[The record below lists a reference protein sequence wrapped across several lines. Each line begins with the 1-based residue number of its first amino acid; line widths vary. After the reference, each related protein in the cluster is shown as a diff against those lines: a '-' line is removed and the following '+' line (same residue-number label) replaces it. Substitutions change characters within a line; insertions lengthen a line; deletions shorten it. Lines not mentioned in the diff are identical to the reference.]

1 MIGPGPTFAM
11 LRLILLALL
20 PQIGGIVMMSGG
32 SFPRDVD
39 RRRSTDAASAEDH
52 PRRNAGVGLVHHARA
67 ARPRAPTY
75 RRATLK
81 ALSQMVSRTG

>member
-52 PRRNAGVGLVHHARA
+52 PRRNAGAGWCTMPALQGRERRRTA
-67 ARPRAPTY
+67 AQP
-75 RRATLK
+75 
-81 ALSQMVSRTG
+81 